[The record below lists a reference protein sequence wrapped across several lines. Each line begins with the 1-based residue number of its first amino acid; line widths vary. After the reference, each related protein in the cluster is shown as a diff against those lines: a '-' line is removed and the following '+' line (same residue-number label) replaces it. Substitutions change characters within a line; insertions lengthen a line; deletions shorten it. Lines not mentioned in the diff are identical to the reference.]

1 MMQLRVCENKLMGLS
16 SLSSGESS
24 PKREGESLL
33 LQEECR
39 PAKHRFEAEKSQ
51 NLTVIKTGYVYQV
64 IYIMFEINA
73 KKSMFEKFN
82 F

>member
-24 PKREGESLL
+24 PKRKGESLL

-39 PAKHRFEAEKSQ
+39 PAKHRFDAMKSQ
-51 NLTVIKTGYVYQV
+51 KLTMI
-64 IYIMFEINA
+64 
-73 KKSMFEKFN
+73 
-82 F
+82 